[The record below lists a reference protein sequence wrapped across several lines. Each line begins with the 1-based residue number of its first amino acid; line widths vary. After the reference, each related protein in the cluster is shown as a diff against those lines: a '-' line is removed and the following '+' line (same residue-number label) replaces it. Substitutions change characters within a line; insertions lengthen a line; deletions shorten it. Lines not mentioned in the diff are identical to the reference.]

1 MTSTF
6 LLKQAAATCNEGGVI
21 AYPTESVFG
30 LGCDPLNRQAVYKI
44 LQLKNR
50 SVDMGLILI
59 ASNIEQLIPF
69 IDITPSQKKQLTEA
83 TTDSITWLVNTSN
96 HTPEWITG
104 KHNKV
109 AIRISTHSVSKQL
122 CEFTNYPLVSTSA
135 NPSGHKP
142 AKNNLQVFSYF
153 GNSIDYLLPGK
164 TGGLKNPTEIR
175 DIETNKTIRKG

>member
-1 MTSTF
+1 MISSF

-30 LGCDPLNRQAVYKI
+30 LGCDPLNQQAVYKI

-59 ASNIEQLIPF
+59 ASNIEQLMPF
-69 IDITPSQKKQLTEA
+69 IDITPSQKKKLT
-83 TTDSITWLVNTSN
+83 TTESITWLVKASN
-96 HTPEWITG
+96 YTPEWITG

-109 AIRISTHSVSKQL
+109 AIRISMHPVCKQL
-122 CEFTNYPLVSTSA
+122 CEYTNYPLVSTSA

-142 AKNNLQVFSYF
+142 AKNNLQVVSYF
-153 GNSIDYLLPGK
+153 RNSIDYLLPGK
-164 TGGLKNPTEIR
+164 TGELKKPTEIR
-175 DIETNKTIRKG
+175 DLETNRIIRKG